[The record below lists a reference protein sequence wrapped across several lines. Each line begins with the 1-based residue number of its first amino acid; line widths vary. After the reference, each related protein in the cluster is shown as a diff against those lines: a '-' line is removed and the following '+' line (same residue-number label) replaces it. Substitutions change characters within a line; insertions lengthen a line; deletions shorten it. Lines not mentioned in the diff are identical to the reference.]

1 LRFKRKIKM
10 KKLLILIV
18 LLAPLLGF
26 AQNEESL
33 KEAELNRFKVMVAK
47 DKAGLESV
55 LHKDLVYFHSSGVQ
69 DSKETYIAS
78 ILSGKSSYLSITPE
92 EMQQRVY
99 GKTGINTG
107 IILIQQQAADGTL
120 TPLRLRFTDVFV
132 YVDKRWQMVSWQSTK
147 LVPAQKP

>member
-1 LRFKRKIKM
+1 LRFKGKIKM

-18 LLAPLLGF
+18 LLAPMLVF

-47 DKAGLESV
+47 DIPGLQAV

-69 DSKETYIAS
+69 DNKESYIAS
-78 ILSGKSSYLSITPE
+78 IASGKSSYVTITPE

-107 IILIQQQAADGTL
+107 IVSILQQAADGAQT
-120 TPLRLRFTDVFV
+120 TIRLRFTDVFV
-132 YVDKRWQMVSWQSTK
+132 YADKRWQMVSWQSTK

>member
-1 LRFKRKIKM
+1 M
-10 KKLLILIV
+10 KKLLILGC
-18 LLAPLLGF
+18 LLASLAGF

-47 DKAGLESV
+47 DIPGLQSV
-55 LHKDLVYFHSSGVQ
+55 LHKDLVYFHSSGQQ

-78 ILSGKSSYLSITPE
+78 IASGKSSYVAITPE

-107 IILIQQQAADGTL
+107 IVNIVNLNAEGKETQVK
-120 TPLRLRFTDVFV
+120 LRFTDVFV
-132 YVDKRWQMVSWQSTK
+132 FEGGRWQMVSWQSTK
-147 LVPAQKP
+147 LIN

>member
-1 LRFKRKIKM
+1 M
-10 KKLLILIV
+10 KKVLILFC
-18 LLAPLLGF
+18 LLAPMISF

-47 DKAGLESV
+47 DIPGLQAV
-55 LHKDLVYFHSSGVQ
+55 LHKDLVYFHSSGMQ
-69 DSKETYIAS
+69 DSKDTYIAS
-78 ILSGKSSYLSITPE
+78 IASGKSSYVTITPE

-107 IILIQQQAADGTL
+107 IVSILQQAADGVQT
-120 TPLRLRFTDVFV
+120 TIRLRFTDVFV
-132 YVDKRWQMVSWQSTK
+132 YADKRWQMVSWQSTK

>member
-1 LRFKRKIKM
+1 M

-18 LLAPLLGF
+18 LLAPMVGF

-47 DKAGLESV
+47 DVPGLQAV

-69 DSKETYIAS
+69 DNKESYIAS
-78 ILSGKSSYLSITPE
+78 IASGKSSYVTITPE
-92 EMQQRVY
+92 ELQHRVY
-99 GKTGINTG
+99 GKTGVNTG
-107 IILIQQQAADGTL
+107 IVSILQQAADGAQT
-120 TPLRLRFTDVFV
+120 TIRLRFTDVYV
-132 YVDKRWQMVSWQSTK
+132 YADKRWQMVSWQSTK

>member
-1 LRFKRKIKM
+1 M
-10 KKLLILIV
+10 KKLILLLLIL
-18 LLAPLLGF
+18 APMIGF

-47 DKAGLESV
+47 DIPGLQSV
-55 LHKDLVYFHSSGVQ
+55 LHKDLVYFHSSGMQ
-69 DSKETYIAS
+69 DSKDTYIAS
-78 ILSGKSSYLSITPE
+78 IASGKSSYVSITPE
-92 EMQQRVY
+92 EIQQRVY

-107 IILIQQQAADGTL
+107 ILTILQQAADGAQT
-120 TPLRLRFTDVFV
+120 TIRLRFTDVFV

>member
-1 LRFKRKIKM
+1 M
-10 KKLLILIV
+10 KKVLSLLC
-18 LLAPLLGF
+18 LLAPMISF

-47 DKAGLESV
+47 DIPGLQAV
-55 LHKDLVYFHSSGVQ
+55 LHKDLVYFHSSGMQ
-69 DSKETYIAS
+69 DSKDTYIAS
-78 ILSGKSSYLSITPE
+78 IASGKSSYVAITPE

-107 IILIQQQAADGTL
+107 ILTILQQAADGAQT
-120 TPLRLRFTDVFV
+120 TIRLRFTDVFV

>member
-1 LRFKRKIKM
+1 M
-10 KKLLILIV
+10 KKVLIFLC
-18 LLAPLLGF
+18 LLAPMIIF

-47 DKAGLESV
+47 DIPGLQAV
-55 LHKDLVYFHSSGVQ
+55 LHKDLVYFHSSGAQ
-69 DSKETYIAS
+69 DTKDTYIAS
-78 ILSGKSSYLSITPE
+78 IASGKSSYVSITPE

-107 IILIQQQAADGTL
+107 IVSILQQAADGVQT
-120 TPLRLRFTDVFV
+120 TIRLRFTDVFV
-132 YVDKRWQMVSWQSTK
+132 YADKRWQMVSWQSTK

>member
-1 LRFKRKIKM
+1 M

-18 LLAPLLGF
+18 LLAPMLVF

-47 DKAGLESV
+47 DVPGLQAV
-55 LHKDLVYFHSSGVQ
+55 LHKDLVYFHSSGAQ
-69 DSKETYIAS
+69 DTKDTYIAS
-78 ILSGKSSYLSITPE
+78 IASGKSSYVTITPE

-107 IILIQQQAADGTL
+107 IVSILQQAADGAQT
-120 TPLRLRFTDVFV
+120 TIRLRFTDVFV